1 MFCEYFSMC
10 TLRGKFWGKRLPLN
24 QELILEDWNFK
35 DYAVECKCNVL
46 WFESFIYFSNWKQT
60 TQISL
65 VYSLAK

>member
-10 TLRGKFWGKRLPLN
+10 TLRGKFWGKLLPLN
-24 QELILEDWNFK
+24 QVLIFEDWNFK
-35 DYAVECKCNVL
+35 DYAMECKCNVL
-46 WFESFIYFSNWKQT
+46 CFESFIYFSNWKQT

>member
-1 MFCEYFSMC
+1 MFCKHFSVYN
-10 TLRGKFWGKRLPLN
+10 LRGKFWGKLLPLN
-24 QELILEDWNFK
+24 QDLTLEDWNFK

-65 VYSLAK
+65 VYSVAK